1 MVKHFIVLCIDCGCC
16 LFAVGVVVFAHVGLL
31 LVGLFDD
38 LLLCLILW
46 LMVLAFLILWWVC
59 VTGVFWLLFMV
70 CC

>member
-1 MVKHFIVLCIDCGCC
+1 MWLLFI
-16 LFAVGVVVFAHVGLL
+16 AVGVVVFAHVGLL

-38 LLLCLILW
+38 LLFCLILW
-46 LMVLAFLILWWVC
+46 LIVLAFLILWWVC

>member
-1 MVKHFIVLCIDCGCC
+1 MVKCFIVLCIDCGCC

-46 LMVLAFLILWWVC
+46 LIVLAFLILWWVC

>member
-1 MVKHFIVLCIDCGCC
+1 MVKRFIVLCIDCGCC

-46 LMVLAFLILWWVC
+46 LIVLAFLILWWVC
-59 VTGVFWLLFMV
+59 VTGMF
-70 CC
+70 